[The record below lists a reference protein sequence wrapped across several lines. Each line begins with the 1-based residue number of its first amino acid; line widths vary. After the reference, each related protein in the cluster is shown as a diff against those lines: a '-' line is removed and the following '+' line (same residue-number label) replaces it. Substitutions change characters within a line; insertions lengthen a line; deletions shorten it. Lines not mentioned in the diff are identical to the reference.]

1 MSIKEEYLV
10 TQTAHFTFRV
20 KAESAEEAEMLAS
33 QLDYDSAWESYA
45 EPVNPKDI
53 IIAEEQV
60 L

>member
-1 MSIKEEYLV
+1 MKEYLV

-20 KAESAEEAEMLAS
+20 KASSAEEAEMLAS

-45 EPVNPKDI
+45 EPVDLNDI
-53 IIAEEQV
+53 VIAEEEV

>member
-1 MSIKEEYLV
+1 MKEYLV

-20 KAESAEEAEMLAS
+20 KASSAEEAEMLAS

-45 EPVNPKDI
+45 EPVKKEDI
-53 IIAEEQV
+53 VIAEEEV